1 MHGDHE
7 WEDPSSPDEVVRIFV
22 IDRNK
27 EKHEVAGKVGD
38 NLLYV
43 FHRWR
48 KQVDENLSLEGAC
61 EASIA
66 CSTCHV
72 IIDDDHFDLLEEA
85 SEEEEDMLDEAA
97 GLTQSSRLGCQIIL
111 SKELEGM
118 TITLPSHSRNFYVDG
133 HVPEP
138 H

>member
-22 IDRNK
+22 MDRNK

-72 IIDDDHFDLLEEA
+72 VVAQDYFDKLEEA
-85 SEEEEDMLDEAA
+85 TEDEDDMLDMAP
-97 GLTQSSRLGCQIIL
+97 GLTATSRLGCQIIL
-111 SKELEGM
+111 SKELDGLEVK
-118 TITLPSHSRNFYVDG
+118 LPEHTRNFYVDG